1 MNRCPHE
8 ILLQIFGLACDD
20 DGSTGRALSLV
31 SRNVHELS
39 KEFKYQ
45 SIAIVGLLRL
55 VSFAAVLQDLQEPS
69 RRVRHLFFSSIAQNL
84 SGKPKRITE
93 DLQNYRDTCDAF
105 SKVMRIV
112 APTLVTCQIVFQSAR
127 MVTLIPESCPCLTD
141 LSLVG
146 PFPTLPGVDEA
157 PRFPSLRSLTFSSFT
172 DYPSCLFDDIAT
184 QAPNLQN
191 LAFYP
196 AQACRNFAGDL
207 AKALNAPTSSRSAP
221 DPHHVPRPALPN
233 TIKQVT
239 VQPGTEINR
248 ELRNAYCKQSVQA
261 LMERK
266 LTYMQKNHKRCQV
279 ECVAPGRPQTSP
291 QDTLSVWLLRSH
303 D

>member
-1 MNRCPHE
+1 MNSCPHE
-8 ILLQIFGLACDD
+8 ILFQIFGLACDD

-45 SIAIVGLLRL
+45 SIAIVGIPRL
-55 VSFAAVLQDLQEPS
+55 VSFAAVLQHLQAPN

-84 SGKPKRITE
+84 SGKPKRISE

-112 APTLVTCQIVFQSAR
+112 APTLVTCEIVFQSAR

-146 PFPTLPGVDEA
+146 PFPILLPDGDGA

-172 DYPSCLFDDIAT
+172 DYPSHLFEDIAT
-184 QAPNLQN
+184 QAPNLQK

-196 AQACRNFAGDL
+196 AQACH
-207 AKALNAPTSSRSAP
+207 
-221 DPHHVPRPALPN
+221 PHHAPRLALPS

-266 LTYMQKNHKRCQV
+266 LIYMQKNHNRCRV
-279 ECVAPGRPQTSP
+279 ECVDPGRPQTSP
-291 QDTLSVWLLRSH
+291 QDALSVWLLRSY